1 MINDR
6 DAVNPQR
13 KMSIKSYRKMKLKM
27 IEADFC
33 IQLTKE
39 EREHANSLTTE
50 SALDQFCITI
60 LNDRWK

>member
-6 DAVNPQR
+6 DAATPQR
-13 KMSIKSYRKMKLKM
+13 KMSLKSYRKMKLKM

-33 IQLTKE
+33 IKLTDE

-50 SALDQFCITI
+50 AALDQFCITI